1 MTTPLPIV
9 DYTDKDAA
17 SLRAA
22 ILDLARY
29 RVPEWTDRSPADLGV
44 LLVDLFSAMADTILY
59 YQDRAAAE
67 SFLATA
73 QERRSVLQ
81 QLRLIGYEMAGPVP
95 ATADLSLV
103 FNPPGAGAS
112 SQVTLPSGTAFAA
125 GNQGS
130 PQTFE
135 YGGPDLVID
144 LSSTR
149 VSTRADGKL
158 VYSGLPVVQRKTQ
171 PTEILGSSTGE
182 PNQSFALSQ
191 SPVIFDTLVVEVDEG
206 AGFVAW
212 TRCDNLLYMVGADGT
227 VTLSGPDSQNYHV
240 QVDENIVSWV
250 VFGDGVYG
258 KRPAVGVNNIR
269 ARYAVGGGSAGNVSV
284 NTITVTPP
292 GIPLLNSVANPAA
305 AAGGADAETTDH
317 AVQFGPLAF
326 RSGMRAVTLADFV
339 SLAQEAGGVAK
350 VGAHTTG
357 WNRVDL
363 YVVPEGDVVTQAPL
377 DLKTRLVAYFQDKR
391 MVGTSVTI
399 QDPAQVHVDISV
411 EITVQH
417 HYSADSVLAQA
428 TAAVNSVVS
437 FANVDLGKPV
447 YLSKV
452 YEATDA
458 VPGVLASNVTV
469 FRRHDTPALPVDVAS
484 RLSGVDRFVPASVW
498 LALSG
503 QTAPNGRIDIADTE
517 IAVPGTINVGVSV
530 DVTS

>member
-22 ILDLARY
+22 MLDLARY
-29 RVPEWTDRSPADLGV
+29 RLPEWTDRSPADIGV

-73 QERRSVLQ
+73 QQRRSVLQ
-81 QLRLIGYEMAGPVP
+81 LLRLIGYQMAGPVP

-103 FNPPGAGAS
+103 FNPPAAGAS
-112 SQVTLPSGTAFAA
+112 TQVTIPSGTSFATRDPT
-125 GNQGS
+125 G

-135 YGGPDLVID
+135 YGGPNLVID

-149 VSTRADGKL
+149 VSTLADGKL
-158 VYSGLPVVQRKTQ
+158 VYLGLPVTQRKTL
-171 PTEILGSSTGE
+171 PTEILGSATGE
-182 PNQSFALSQ
+182 PNQRFALSK
-191 SPVIFDTLVVEVDEG
+191 SPVIPDTLVVEVDEG

-212 TRCDNLLYMVGADGT
+212 TRCDNLLYVVADDGS
-227 VTLSGPDSQNYHV
+227 VTLSGPDSTNYYT
-240 QVDENIVSWV
+240 QVDENVVSWA

-258 KRPAVGVNNIR
+258 KRPAVGTNNIR
-269 ARYAVGGGSAGNVSV
+269 ARYAIGGGSAGDVPA

-292 GIPLLNSVANPAA
+292 GISLLNSVTNPAA
-305 AAGGADAETTDH
+305 AAGGVDAETTEH

-326 RSGMRAVTLADFV
+326 RSGARAVTLADFV
-339 SLAQEAGGVAK
+339 SLAQQAGGVAK

-363 YVVPEGDVVTQAPL
+363 YVVPEGTVVTPAPP

-399 QDPAQVHVDISV
+399 QDPTQVHVDISV
-411 EITVQH
+411 AITVAH
-417 HYSADSVLAQA
+417 HYNPDSVQQQA
-428 TAAVNSVVS
+428 TAAVNSVVA
-437 FANVDLGKPV
+437 FANVDLGKPI
-447 YLSKV
+447 YLSNV

-469 FRRHDTPALPVDVAS
+469 FRRHDTPALPVDVAG
-484 RLSGVDRFVPASVW
+484 RLRGVDLLVPNSVW

-503 QTAPNGRIDIADTE
+503 HIAPDGRIDIADTE
-517 IAVPGTINVGVSV
+517 IAVPGAISVTVSSDVGS
-530 DVTS
+530 